1 MEYIFGHLKSIQQD
15 KSYDKKVRKSAA
27 KLYADLTNY
36 DDFLFFFYYQEIT
49 ARMAYTAKLLQYPDL
64 QLFDVTRYITLL
76 RIHLQKK
83 YPKGSHNPVELLAHG
98 YADQVTKDLFDGDM
112 NSIIPLMF
120 LILDIEDMEAVLMA
134 LAIPIEEEETPSL
147 PTTTVRS
154 TRHVDIS
161 SSYSSL
167 LSKKSCKAKEQEVA
181 DQDQIVPEVPVHKVL
196 FSVH

>member
-27 KLYADLTNY
+27 KLYVDLTNY
-36 DDFLFFFYYQEIT
+36 DDFLFFYYQEIT
-49 ARMAYTAKLLQYPDL
+49 VRMAHTVKLLQYPDL
-64 QLFDVTRYITLL
+64 QLFDITRYITLL

-83 YPKGSHNPVELLAHG
+83 YPKGSRNPVELLAHG
-98 YADQVTKDLFDGDM
+98 YGDQVTKDLFDGDM

-134 LAIPIEEEETPSL
+134 LAVPIEEEETSSL
-147 PTTTVRS
+147 PTPMIRS

-167 LSKKSCKAKEQEVA
+167 LSKKSR
-181 DQDQIVPEVPVHKVL
+181 KV
-196 FSVH
+196 

>member
-49 ARMAYTAKLLQYPDL
+49 ARMTHTAKLLQYPDL

-83 YPKGSHNPVELLAHG
+83 YPKGPVELLAHG

-134 LAIPIEEEETPSL
+134 LAVPIEEEETSSL
-147 PTTTVRS
+147 PTAMIRS

-167 LSKKSCKAKEQEVA
+167 LSKKSRKAKEQEVA
-181 DQDQIVPEVPVHKVL
+181 DQGQIVPEVPVHKVL
-196 FSVH
+196 FSVR

>member
-27 KLYADLTNY
+27 KLYVDLTNY
-36 DDFLFFFYYQEIT
+36 DDFLFFFYYQEI
-49 ARMAYTAKLLQYPDL
+49 AAQMAHTAKLLQYPEL

-76 RIHLQKK
+76 CIHLQKK
-83 YPKGSHNPVELLAHG
+83 YPKGSRNPVELLAHG
-98 YADQVTKDLFDGDM
+98 YGDQVTKDLFDGDM

-134 LAIPIEEEETPSL
+134 LAVPIEEEETSSL
-147 PTTTVRS
+147 PTAMIRS
-154 TRHVDIS
+154 TCHVDIS

-167 LSKKSCKAKEQEVA
+167 LSKKSR
-181 DQDQIVPEVPVHKVL
+181 KV
-196 FSVH
+196 